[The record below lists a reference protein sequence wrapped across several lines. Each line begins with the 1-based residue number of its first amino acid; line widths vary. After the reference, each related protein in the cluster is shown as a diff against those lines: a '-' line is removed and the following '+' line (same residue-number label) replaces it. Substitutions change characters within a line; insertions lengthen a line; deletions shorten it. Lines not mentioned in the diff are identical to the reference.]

1 MAKVTNSI
9 SLGGSGGSSIIVVAN
24 YSALPDPT
32 TVSGLFYW
40 VSNSQ
45 GTKWLPGSLGGTYYN
60 SGLYYSNGTTWEF
73 MNVPYQAT
81 QLEVDTGTNTDKFVT
96 PSTLSNSIWAFTTAK
111 TLATLLTG
119 ISFATGGAIVSTD
132 TVLIA
137 FGKIQKQI
145 NDLSTVYQA
154 ILTDINFGAFSNSLS
169 DKTTPVDADTINLVD
184 SADSNK
190 AKKLS
195 FANLKAWVLSFVP
208 TVITSETGIYY
219 FNDFLGIF
227 TTSTNDGNISS
238 DGNVGQTTTALN
250 SDTNKQGFANVNT
263 TTASAGAGDIYIG
276 HTATA
281 NFILGGGITSYETLI
296 WLPNLSTS
304 GERFSCLIGFS
315 SGVAN
320 QNNSSNNIAF
330 LYDEGNIAFAG
341 AGGASAN
348 WRAVTIDSA
357 TRTFTDTGIAVNAG
371 AFIKLKIVVN
381 ANASSVEFFIDNTLV
396 ATHTTNIPSGNTKR
410 LNARNYIQKSV
421 GYTTRLL
428 ILDYVKLQQT
438 FTTAR

>member
-1 MAKVTNSI
+1 MAIVRNSFRI
-9 SLGGSGGSSIIVVAN
+9 GSGGGGAEITVVAN

-96 PSTLSNSIWAFTTAK
+96 PSTLSNSTWAFTTAK

-119 ISFATGGAIVSTD
+119 LSAASGTFTSSD
-132 TVLIA
+132 TLLTA
-137 FGKIQKQI
+137 FGKIKYLI
-145 NDLSTVYQA
+145 DNIATTYQA
-154 ILTDINFGAFSNSLS
+154 ILTDVTFGTFSTALT
-169 DKTTPVDADTINLVD
+169 DKTTPVDADTINISD

-195 FANLKAWVLSFVP
+195 FANLKAWILSFVP

-219 FNDFLGIF
+219 FNDFLGVF

-238 DGNVGQTTTALN
+238 DANVGQTTTALN
-250 SDTNKQGFANVNT
+250 SDANKQGFANVNT
-263 TTASAGAGDIYIG
+263 TTATAGYGNIYIG
-276 HTATA
+276 HTTTP
-281 NFILGGGITSYETLI
+281 NFILGGGVTIYETLI

-320 QNNSSNNIAF
+320 QNNSHNNIAF
-330 LYDEGNIAFAG
+330 LYDEGNIAFG
-341 AGGASAN
+341 GGGGASAN
-348 WRAVTIDSA
+348 WRAVTIDS
-357 TRTFTDTGIAVNAG
+357 TYQTFTDTGVAVNA
-371 AFIKLKIVVN
+371 ATFIKLRIVVN

-410 LNARNYIQKSV
+410 LNVRNYIQKSV
-421 GYTTRLL
+421 GYTQRLL

>member
-96 PSTLSNSIWAFTTAK
+96 PSTLSNSTWAFTTAK

-119 ISFATGGAIVSTD
+119 LSATSGTFTYSD
-132 TVLIA
+132 TLLTA
-137 FGKIQKQI
+137 FGKIKYLI
-145 NDLSTVYQA
+145 DNIATTYQA
-154 ILTDINFGAFSNSLS
+154 ILTDVNFGLFSTALTS
-169 DKTTPVDADTINLVD
+169 KTLPVDADTVNLSD

-195 FANLKAWVLSFVP
+195 FANLKAWILSFVP
-208 TVITSETGIYY
+208 TAITSETGIYY

-238 DGNVGQTTTALN
+238 DGNVGQTTAALN

-263 TTASAGAGDIYIG
+263 TTASAGYGNIYIG

-281 NFILGGGITSYETLI
+281 NFILGGGVTTYETLI

-315 SGVAN
+315 SGVLN
-320 QNNSSNNIAF
+320 QNNSANNIAF
-330 LYDEGNIAFAG
+330 LYDEGNIAFSG
-341 AGGASAN
+341 SGGASAN
-348 WRAVTIDSA
+348 WRAVTTDTG
-357 TRTFTDTGIAVNAG
+357 TRTFTNTGVAVNATT
-371 AFIKLKIVVN
+371 FIKLRIVVN
-381 ANASSVEFFIDNTLV
+381 ANASSVGFYIDNTLV

-410 LNARNYIQKSV
+410 LSVRNYIQKSV
-421 GYTTRLL
+421 GYTQRLL
-428 ILDYVKLQQT
+428 ILDYIKLQQT

>member
-96 PSTLSNSIWAFTTAK
+96 PSTLSNSTWAFTTEK

-119 ISFATGGAIVSTD
+119 LSAASGTFTSSD
-132 TVLIA
+132 TLLTA
-137 FGKIQKQI
+137 FGKIKYLI
-145 NDLSTVYQA
+145 DNIATTYQA
-154 ILTDINFGAFSNSLS
+154 ILTDVTFGTFSTALTP
-169 DKTTPVDADTINLVD
+169 KTTPVDADTVNLSD

-195 FANLKAWVLSFVP
+195 FANLKAWILSFVP

-219 FNDFLGIF
+219 FNDFLGVL
-227 TTSTNDGNISS
+227 TTSTNDGNISA
-238 DGNVGQTTTALN
+238 DGNVGQTTIAPN

-296 WLPNLSTS
+296 WLPSLSTS

-315 SGVAN
+315 SGVLN
-320 QNNSSNNIAF
+320 QNNSFNNIAF

-348 WRAVTIDSA
+348 WRAVTTDSG
-357 TRTFTDTGIAVNAG
+357 TRTFTDTGVSVNAG
-371 AFIKLKIVVN
+371 AFIKLRIVVN

-410 LNARNYIQKSV
+410 VSVRNYIQKSV
-421 GYTTRLL
+421 GYTQRFL